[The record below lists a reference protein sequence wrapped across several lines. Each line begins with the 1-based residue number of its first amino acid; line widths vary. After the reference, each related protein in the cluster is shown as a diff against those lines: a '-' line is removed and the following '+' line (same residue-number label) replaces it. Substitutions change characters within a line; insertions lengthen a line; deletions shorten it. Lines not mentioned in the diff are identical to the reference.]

1 MEKVGTSLLPAGR
14 AFASN
19 SVNQG
24 RRDGRDEVPA
34 VLSSLTCLLSPTDYH
49 FSNIQQR
56 NTYAYDISYGCEW
69 RLTLGRRSK
78 LTRP

>member
-24 RRDGRDEVPA
+24 RRDGRDEVFG
-34 VLSSLTCLLSPTDYH
+34 LSLTCLLSPTDYH
-49 FSNIQQR
+49 LSNIQQR
-56 NTYAYDISYGCEW
+56 NTYAYNISYGCEC